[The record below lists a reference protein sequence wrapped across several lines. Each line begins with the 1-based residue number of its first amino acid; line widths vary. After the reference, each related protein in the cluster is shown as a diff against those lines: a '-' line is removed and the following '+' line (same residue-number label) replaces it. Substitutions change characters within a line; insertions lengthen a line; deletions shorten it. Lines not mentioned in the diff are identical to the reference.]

1 MGKACVVLRII
12 INKHNKNRKKETER
26 KQQGLPFETTD
37 LKKSVSWTQT
47 LIMFQHYH
55 LLVQS
60 FYKAILLKGSNNV
73 KNGNRLN
80 LLRITLEAL
89 NWKGFSKFVQKYDV
103 IIISW
108 WKQYPLFINKDICAV
123 CKKFGS
129 HRISGIKNY
138 CSGFN
143 FAEHLI
149 EKSMPLEINA
159 T

>member
-12 INKHNKNRKKETER
+12 INKHNNNREKETER

-60 FYKAILLKGSNNV
+60 FYKAILLKRSNTV

-80 LLRITLEAL
+80 LLRITLEA
-89 NWKGFSKFVQKYDV
+89 
-103 IIISW
+103 
-108 WKQYPLFINKDICAV
+108 
-123 CKKFGS
+123 
-129 HRISGIKNY
+129 
-138 CSGFN
+138 
-143 FAEHLI
+143 
-149 EKSMPLEINA
+149 
-159 T
+159 